1 MSRLGRN
8 AVAVFRGILF
18 QLLSATFRRS
28 SIKCGKMLAKYKKS
42 YVYID
47 KRGGGLFIGK
57 YVKLMDD
64 SVIAVRKTGR
74 LNIEDGVSIGR
85 WNSLVCHDNI
95 HIGKNTILGPNVLIY
110 DHDHVFNGG
119 NGVEKKKFT
128 TAPIEIGD
136 NCWIG
141 ANVVILKG
149 TKIGNRCV
157 VGAGC
162 VLKGNYPDDSII
174 IQKRET
180 EINRIEPI

>member
-1 MSRLGRN
+1 MSRFLRN
-8 AVAVFRGILF
+8 SVAVFRGAMF
-18 QLLSATFRRS
+18 RLLSATCRRS
-28 SIKCGKMLAKYKKS
+28 SIQCGKMFAKYRNCSIRTDGNGKLIIGS
-42 YVYID
+42 HVRISEYTLISAL
-47 KRGGGLFIGK
+47 KRGSIFI
-57 YVKLMDD
+57 
-64 SVIAVRKTGR
+64 
-74 LNIEDGVSIGR
+74 EEGVSIGR
-85 WNSLVCHDNI
+85 WNSVVCHDSI
-95 HIGKNTILGPNVLIY
+95 RIGKNTILGPNVLIY
-110 DHDHVFNGG
+110 DHDHIFNGG
-119 NGVEKKKFT
+119 NGVEKKRFT

-162 VLKGNYPDDSII
+162 VLKGSYPDDSII